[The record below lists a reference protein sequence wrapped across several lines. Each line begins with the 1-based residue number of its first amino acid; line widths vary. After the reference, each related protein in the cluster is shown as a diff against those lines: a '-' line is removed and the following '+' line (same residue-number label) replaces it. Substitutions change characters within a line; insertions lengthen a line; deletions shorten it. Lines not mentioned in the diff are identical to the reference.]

1 MVFEASS
8 DNNNRQSPS
17 QLQLYVLRKAFAS
30 LFPHGW
36 DFIEKETPDS
46 DWKTVKKYKL
56 TERKQWYKYTD
67 SQTIVGVRFGTTTL
81 YGLYDI
87 DFGSSYDPREQE
99 RSLNALRWEL
109 EEWGITRIFFIQSS
123 WSEGLHLYFFL
134 SRAVSTFRLA
144 CIMNKAAEDAGL
156 EVKRGQLETFP
167 NTKNYGRVY
176 NGHRL
181 PLQQGSFLLDKDY
194 VPYSDRLEDF
204 ISAAQWSAEGNDVD
218 LLESRLESA
227 YDWFKVKKNQEEYY
241 EPTPEDKEFIEQVD
255 YCQREIKEGFLGSIR
270 LQVEAGFDGY
280 GQTNDLLLAIAK
292 LGRIFYGLSGQQYID
307 YIEETV
313 MSCPGYTKYCRHQH
327 EIDRRCRSVA
337 NFGEKQWYP
346 YRTQMADKKRN
357 TYEYIKNQLAKK
369 PNLNRERQHNA
380 ASRIIQAV
388 EYINENQ
395 GGLPQKVGEC
405 KLAIRNVTK
414 KLFGVSVSDATLKK
428 QENLSLWHPKYR
440 GESNSEQD
448 EVQTPTTPTEDV
460 QSLLSVV
467 EFVEQQQQQS
477 KTDLDKELQEEELAE
492 ENPSTIELKIKL
504 EILTKLD
511 ITQKSPK
518 TVLHQTLPPK
528 ETPAEPQ
535 KKQSTPLQVV
545 RQKESPAES
554 IKPLP
559 SLAFKKTVHTL
570 PYMKGVILPIVL
582 KLIYQVF
589 QRAYFNF
596 LMKTPRLEL
605 EYLGY
610 QDRGT
615 SGIVR
620 RKGKK
625 QSQVQ
630 SIKPNTEVEIL
641 RKDYHSCCYRDNQS
655 QLLVYI
661 KPLENAEDWLNGI
674 AVLIEHLIPIRV
686 RDKIFESN
694 KVKEKSR
701 KEKIRKTIDI
711 DWYSVDAVEAWID
724 NEMPKINQAV
734 EEAKIGLS
742 AEGYPV

>member
-1 MVFEASS
+1 MIIVVFEAFS
-8 DNNNRQSPS
+8 DDNQRQSPS
-17 QLQLYVLRKAFAS
+17 QLKLYVLRQTFKA
-30 LFPHGW
+30 LFPHSW
-36 DFIEKETPDS
+36 DFIEKETPDA

-87 DFGSSYDPREQE
+87 DLGSSYDPREQE
-99 RSLNALRWEL
+99 KSLNALRGEL
-109 EEWGITRIFFIQSS
+109 EEWGLVRIFFIQSS
-123 WSEGLHLYFFL
+123 LSGGLHLYFFL

-144 CIMNKAAEDAGL
+144 CILNKAAEDAGL
-156 EVKRGQLETFP
+156 EIKRGQLETFP
-167 NTKNYGRVY
+167 NTKSYGCIY

-181 PLQQGSFLLDKDY
+181 PLQQGSYLLDKDY
-194 VPYSDRLEDF
+194 VPYSDRVEDF

-227 YDWFKVKKNQEEYY
+227 YDWFKVKKNQERSYQ
-241 EPTPEDKEFIEQVD
+241 PTPEDKEFIEQVD
-255 YCQREIKEGFLGSIR
+255 YCQREINEGFLGSIR
-270 LQVEAGFDGY
+270 LQVEAGFDEY

-292 LGRIFYGLSGQQYID
+292 LGRIYYGLSGQQYID
-307 YIEETV
+307 YIKQTV

-327 EIDRRCRSVA
+327 EIDTRCRNVA
-337 NFGEKQWYP
+337 HFGEKQWYP
-346 YRTQMADKKRN
+346 YRTKMADKKRY
-357 TYEYIKNQLAKK
+357 TYEYIKNQLANK

-405 KLAIRNVTK
+405 KLAIRNITK

-440 GESNSEQD
+440 GESSSSSEQD
-448 EVQTPTTPTEDV
+448 VVQHPTPPTEDI

-467 EFVEQQQQQS
+467 EFVEQQQQELQQLP
-477 KTDLDKELQEEELAE
+477 KTDLDEEPQEEELSAKT
-492 ENPSTIELKIKL
+492 PSTIELRIKL
-504 EILTKLD
+504 EVLTKLD

-518 TVLHQTLPPK
+518 TILQQTLPPK

-535 KKQSTPLQVV
+535 QKQSTPLQVV
-545 RQKESPAES
+545 RQTESPAERL
-554 IKPLP
+554 KALP
-559 SLAFKKTVHTL
+559 SLAFKKTVHPL
-570 PYMKGVILPIVL
+570 PYMKGMLLDFVIGF
-582 KLIYQVF
+582 IYQIL
-589 QRAYFNF
+589 QRAYFNL

-610 QDRGT
+610 QSQGT
-615 SGIVR
+615 GGLVR
-620 RKGKK
+620 QKGKK

-630 SIKPNTEVEIL
+630 SIKPNTEVKIL
-641 RKDYHSCCYRDNQS
+641 TKDYHSSSYRDNPK

-661 KPLENAEDWLNGI
+661 KPLENAQDWLNGI

-686 RDKIFESN
+686 RDKISKSN
-694 KVKEKSR
+694 KIKENSQE
-701 KEKIRKTIDI
+701 EKITNDK
-711 DWYSVDAVEAWID
+711 SS
-724 NEMPKINQAV
+724 
-734 EEAKIGLS
+734 L
-742 AEGYPV
+742 YPENPRSDQNSS